1 MNKTLKNVLL
11 VPLASFVVL
20 GLAPASA
27 NADGGDYL
35 LPVVTS
41 FGEFNATDEPAPRAA
56 NPCEEARK
64 AVWFAHELERSD
76 GEVSP
81 AAPNVTECNRE
92 VYAASD
98 E

>member
-11 VPLASFVVL
+11 VPVASAVLAFATV
-20 GLAPASA
+20 PA

-56 NPCEEARK
+56 NTCEEARK

-81 AAPNVTECNRE
+81 ATPNVTECNRE
-92 VYAASD
+92 VYATSD
-98 E
+98 K

>member
-1 MNKTLKNVLL
+1 MNNSLKNVLL

-20 GLAPASA
+20 AFAPVPAS
-27 NADGGDYL
+27 ADGGDYL

-64 AVWFAHELERSD
+64 VAWFTHELERSD

-81 AAPNVTECNRE
+81 ATPNVTECNRE
-92 VYAASD
+92 VYAATD